1 MKIIR
6 SLKQISETHP
16 PLALTI
22 GNFDGLHLGH
32 ASIINQVK
40 KIAKEKKLFS
50 AILTF
55 EPHPAV
61 FFKSKNKIDFRLTS
75 LAQKLRILKEM
86 QVDYVIILPFN
97 HKLAE
102 VSAHDFAEKI
112 LIKTLRVKDL
122 VIGYDFTFGKD
133 REGNFK
139 MLEGYD
145 LNLVEI
151 SPVKIFEKTCSS
163 TRIRELISE
172 GKITEANQI
181 LGRNFTVKGLVIE
194 GKKLARQMNFPT
206 ANLKTKPHL
215 IKPKFGVYKT
225 ETFIPHLNKTFKSI
239 TNFGIKPTFDNVGFE
254 PIFETHIFDFN
265 QDLYGKKIYV
275 EFLDFIRPE
284 KKFSSL
290 VELKEQIEKDCL
302 AVKVSDTFGIRP

>member
-1 MKIIR
+1 VKIIR
-6 SLKQISETHP
+6 NLNQISKNHP
-16 PLALTI
+16 ALALTI

-32 ASIINQVK
+32 VEIINQVK

-61 FFKSKNKIDFRLTS
+61 FFKSKNKFDFRLTS
-75 LAQKLRILKEM
+75 LAQKLQILEEI
-86 QVDYVIILPFN
+86 QVDYAIVLPFN
-97 HKLAE
+97 KKFADI
-102 VSAHDFAEKI
+102 SANDFAEKI

-122 VIGYDFTFGKD
+122 VIGYDFNFGKN

-139 MLEGYD
+139 MLERYD

-151 SPVKIFEKTCSS
+151 SPIKILDKTCSS
-163 TRIRELISE
+163 SRTRELINE

-181 LGRNFTVKGLVIE
+181 LGRNFTIKGLVIQ

-225 ETFIPHLNKTFKSI
+225 KTFIPHLNKEFNSI
-239 TNFGIKPTFDNVGFE
+239 TNFGIKPTFDNIGFE

-265 QDLYGKKIYV
+265 EDLYGKKIHV

-290 VELKEQIEKDCL
+290 VELKSQIEKDIAAL
-302 AVKVSDTFGIRP
+302 ST